1 FLFLTVNSIP
11 WTETYRLPMV
21 YGVLN
26 VGRVLLRVCFLQLKG
41 LGLSSTSR
49 IVRGLFGLA
58 EMHLVGEA
66 SLFTSR
72 Q

>member
-1 FLFLTVNSIP
+1 
-11 WTETYRLPMV
+11 MV
-21 YGVLN
+21 LVQLIGVLN